1 MRLNA
6 CKLVASSV
14 ALGLGMTITTP
25 ILPAEDTAT
34 GSLENSGVKSQG
46 FHRINI
52 PCDRVSIESVV
63 EKRFAVSGKGENYS
77 GGQSIP
83 YQ

>member
-1 MRLNA
+1 MRLNS
-6 CKLVASSV
+6 CKLAASSV
-14 ALGLGMTITTP
+14 VLGLAMAITTP
-25 ILPAEDTAT
+25 ILSVEDTAI
-34 GSLENSGVKSQG
+34 GSLENSGVKCHGLHIIDTSCE
-46 FHRINI
+46 RAS
-52 PCDRVSIESVV
+52 VESVV